1 MKNNTIKRLTA
12 VTVIMGIVNLIIA
25 ALFVLRLPDTV
36 PTHFDASFVCNG
48 TGSRWLGIM
57 LPIVVLAIFPLGLLI
72 TSKSKNIEKNI
83 KPLTIILLFIEVMLI
98 AVSWFILIVMDS
110 GAQLGDKIPA
120 NFDVLLPFIIG
131 LMFVVMGNYLPTV
144 RQNKNLGIKLPW
156 TLKKRALLGCH
167 TQIRRQ
173 GLGCGGTAH
182 ARGNCRTVAHRH
194 RQRYSLHYPYYCT
207 YDLRYSDTHCLRISA
222 QERLKSC
229 IMPA

>member
-1 MKNNTIKRLTA
+1 MAMKNNTIKRLTA
-12 VTVIMGIVNLIIA
+12 VTVIIGIVNLIIA

-48 TGSRWLGIM
+48 TGSRWLGIL

-120 NFDVLLPFIIG
+120 NFVVLLPFIIG

-156 TLKKRALLGCH
+156 TLKNERCWDVTHRFAGKVWVAAGLL
-167 TQIRRQ
+167 T
-173 GLGCGGTAH
+173 LAGTAVLWH
-182 ARGNCRTVAHRH
+182 TGTG
-194 RQRYSLHYPYYCT
+194 
-207 YDLRYSDTHCLRISA
+207 SDTASIILTIVPTTFAIVIPTVYAYLHRND
-222 QERLKSC
+222 
-229 IMPA
+229 